1 MKRTLYT
8 VSAGLAG
15 ALMLSGAAVAEYPE
29 RDISYIIP
37 SSAGG
42 GTDTTARTLI
52 PFLEKALGG
61 TIVAINKPGGGGAI
75 GIGALIKAKPDGY
88 TLGQPQVPAL
98 VAKQF
103 ENKKVKFGS
112 GSVEY
117 IGRIAYDAMV
127 IGVAPGSPI
136 KNLKDLIAHA
146 KSKPGDFTCATPGIG
161 GTAHLYTHLFMKA
174 NAIDLTMVPF
184 KGGGKSR
191 AAFLGGHTTGACM
204 NSAGLVKAK
213 KKVRLL
219 AQAADTRLASMS
231 SVPTF
236 KEQGYDIVGGTQRII
251 AAPKG
256 TPAAIVKKL
265 RDAMAQVMK
274 DPAYLAVAK
283 KSKVPV
289 DYVDGETLARNM
301 IAEEKKFGE
310 IWKNSPWKK
319 VKKK

>member
-1 MKRTLYT
+1 MNKATLLFG
-8 VSAGLAG
+8 AGLASVLLLTG
-15 ALMLSGAAVAEYPE
+15 PAFAEYPE
-29 RDISYIIP
+29 RNITYIIP

-61 TIVAINKPGGGGAI
+61 TIVPVNKPGGGGSI
-75 GIGALIKAKPDGY
+75 GISAVVNAKPDGY

-103 ENKKVKFGS
+103 ESKKIKFGS
-112 GSVEY
+112 ASVEY

-127 IGVAPGSPI
+127 IGVAPNSPI

-146 KSKPGDFTCATPGIG
+146 KEKPGDFTCATPGIG

-174 NAIDLTMVPF
+174 NGIDLTMVPF

-204 NSAGLVKAK
+204 NSAGLAKAK
-213 KKVRLL
+213 NKVRLL
-219 AQAADTRLASMS
+219 AQASGTRLAALAN
-231 SVPTF
+231 VPTF

-256 TPAAIVKKL
+256 TPAAIVQKL
-265 RDAMAQVMK
+265 RVAMAKVMK

-289 DYVDGETLARNM
+289 DYIDGATLARNM

-310 IWKNSPWKK
+310 IWKSSPWKK